1 MAEMGHE
8 DHLPRPSLSDRCRLG
23 EATFAE
29 MGGKEQIAPKTVIVA
44 IRIEPPGSTPKL
56 SFG

>member
-1 MAEMGHE
+1 MGQEGHSQRDGGVAEKGGIE
-8 DHLPRPSLSDRCRLG
+8 TLG
-23 EATFAE
+23 ETRADGE
-29 MGGKEQIAPKTVIVA
+29 VAPKTVIVA